1 MDAKE
6 LLDAYRQLWSNRALL
21 VEKDEYETVRASVE
35 KELKDEMTHPR
46 LRKSRY
52 EKFHMAVKRI
62 ISSALNDNQKVK
74 LIDLHSNVLESLEK
88 QSEQVHR

>member
-6 LLDAYRQLWSNRALL
+6 LLDAYRQLWFNRALL
-21 VEKDEYETVRASVE
+21 VGKNEYLKLIGASVE

-46 LRKSRY
+46 LRKSSY

-62 ISSALNDNQKVK
+62 ISSDLNDNQKVK

-88 QSEQVHR
+88 KS